1 MLRYFITSQTSSV
14 SSKLLVPV
22 FLFFITLCA
31 CDSSNRLAPR
41 QKIIFDFDW
50 KFSKGD
56 FPEASTIAFDD
67 SGWQQIDVP
76 HDWSISDTFSKE
88 NPTGKSGGY
97 ASGGVGW
104 YRKKF
109 TLNNTDNSSEV
120 AIEFGGVYENS
131 EVWIN
136 GNYLGKRPFGYISF
150 SYNLAP
156 YLNFKGENVIAVR
169 VDNSKQP
176 NARWYTGSGI
186 YRHVW
191 LITTNKLHVARHGVY
206 ATTSS
211 ISADSAVIKVSTTV
225 ENSSV
230 DIKQFDLASEIYSSK
245 NELLARVETSA
256 SLAGDEKQEI
266 VQTITVKNPELWS
279 PDTPI
284 LYKLKT
290 IVNHANRTTD
300 ELETNIG
307 IRDFSFSADSGFY
320 LNGESMKFKGVN
332 NHSDLG
338 ALGAA
343 MNDRVL
349 ERRLE
354 ILKEMGC
361 NAIRTAH
368 NPPSEVL
375 LDMCDRMGF
384 MVMDEAF
391 DEWLE
396 SWPFGGV
403 KKPEGKAKYGYHLH
417 FNEWAEKDLGE
428 LIRRDRNH
436 PSIILWSVGNE
447 IPDACFEIG
456 TERLKKLMELV
467 RRLDP
472 TRPITCGITHMHL
485 ANESGFASQ
494 LDITGYNGGG
504 GSCFMYEKDHETY
517 PDRIFLAT
525 EVPHSFQTRGVYR
538 THSWYRGQNPL
549 GGIMKVPNLT
559 EEEVFTDVPKYYSSS
574 YDNAMVRIGA
584 RDSWRR
590 TRDFPFMCGE
600 FRWTGFDY
608 LGETM
613 FGWPAKFW
621 NFGIIDMCG
630 FPKDTY
636 FFYQSQWTEEPMVHI
651 FPHWNWKGKEG
662 IEIPIVAYSNCK
674 SVELFL
680 NGKSLGEKEMGDKMD
695 LVWLVPY
702 EPGVLVAKGKRE
714 GRTVC
719 EKEVVTA
726 GSPAKIQML
735 ADKSIITADRQ
746 NVVHVEVNIQ
756 DKENNFVP
764 DASNRLYFKVKGE
777 AEIIA
782 VDNGDPFNEES
793 YGSST
798 RKAFNGKCLVILK
811 STGRAGKITLHAE
824 SEGLE
829 GEELTVLSE

>member
-1 MLRYFITSQTSSV
+1 MLQIRGKWYDLLKQTTRILLLFVFCIGCTSNNSEDEQ
-14 SSKLLVPV
+14 
-22 FLFFITLCA
+22 A
-31 CDSSNRLAPR
+31 R
-41 QKIIFDFDW
+41 QKIRLDFDW
-50 KFSKGD
+50 KFSRGD
-56 FPEASTIAFDD
+56 FPEASEKDFDD
-67 SGWQQIDVP
+67 SRWQKLDIP
-76 HDWSISDTFSKE
+76 HDWAILDTFSKD
-88 NPTGKSGGY
+88 NPTGRSGGF

-104 YRKKF
+104 YRKNFK
-109 TLNNTDNSSEV
+109 LNKKDAFSNIS
-120 AIEFGGVYENS
+120 IEFGGVYENS

-136 GNYLGKRPFGYISF
+136 GHYLGKRPFGYISF
-150 SYNLAP
+150 HYDLTP
-156 YLNFKGENVIAVR
+156 HLDFKGENVLAVR

-176 NARWYTGSGI
+176 NARWYTGCGI

-191 LITTNKLHVARHGVY
+191 LVKTDRLHIARHGVY
-206 ATTSS
+206 TTTPF
-211 ISADSAVIKVSTTV
+211 ISEDSAVVSISTTI
-225 ENSSV
+225 EN
-230 DIKQFDLASEIYSSK
+230 DFDEEKHFNLV
-245 NELLARVETSA
+245 NELYSPDNELVARIETSA
-256 SLAGDEKQEI
+256 ILQGNATLEVNQKL
-266 VQTITVKNPELWS
+266 TVLKPGLWS
-279 PDTPI
+279 PDHPS

-290 IVNHANRTTD
+290 VIGNQKATYD
-300 ELETNIG
+300 QLETIMG
-307 IRDFSFSADSGFY
+307 IRHFTFSADTGFT
-320 LNGESMKFKGVN
+320 LNGESMKFRGVN

-343 MNDRVL
+343 LNDRVL

-368 NPPSEVL
+368 NPPCEEL

-417 FNEWAEKDLGE
+417 FNQWAEKDLTE

-436 PSIILWSVGNE
+436 PSVILWSVGNE
-447 IPDACFEIG
+447 IPDACFEVG
-456 TERLKKLMELV
+456 TERLKKLMEVV
-467 RRLDP
+467 RLEDP
-472 TRPITCGITHMHL
+472 TRPVTCGITHMHL
-485 ANESGFASQ
+485 ANESGFASE
-494 LDITGYNGGG
+494 LDVTGYNGGG

-517 PDRIFLAT
+517 PDRVFLAT
-525 EVPHSFQTRGVYR
+525 EVPHSFQTRGIYR
-538 THSWYRGQNPL
+538 TQSWYRGENPL
-549 GGIMKVPNLT
+549 GGIMKVPNLS
-559 EEEVFTDVPKYYSSS
+559 EEEIFTNVPKYYSSS

-636 FFYQSQWTEEPMVHI
+636 FFYQSQWTEDAMVHLL
-651 FPHWNWKGKEG
+651 PHWNWMGKEG
-662 IEIPIVAYSNCK
+662 TNIPIVAYSNCE

-680 NGKSLGEKEMGDKMD
+680 NGRSLGEKEMGDKTD
-695 LVWLVPY
+695 LVWQVPY

-714 GRTVC
+714 GETVC

-726 GSPAKIQML
+726 GSPASIRLL
-735 ADKSIITADRQ
+735 ADRKTIKAQRQ
-746 NVVHVEVNIQ
+746 EVVHIEVNIV
-756 DKENNFVP
+756 DKDNNFVP
-764 DASNRLYFKVKGE
+764 DASNRLQFRVEGE

-782 VDNGDPFNEES
+782 VDNGDPLNEES
-793 YGSST
+793 FDSST
-798 RKAFNGKCLVILK
+798 RKTFNGKCLVILK
-811 STGRAGKITLHAE
+811 STGEAGKITLYAE

-829 GEELTVLSE
+829 GEELVILPE